1 MSQIMNI
8 KTDEIFIVGN
18 RRPLNQD
25 AVARL
30 ADSIS
35 NIGLQTPI
43 TVRLTD
49 VLDPEDGEYTRAF
62 VLITGHHRLEAYKVL
77 GLDRIPAIIR
87 NCDEIEAQLW
97 EIAEN
102 LHRAEL
108 TALERD
114 EQVAK
119 WVELNADRQ
128 KAQSAPI
135 ESKRPDGKGHRQES
149 GINAASRELG
159 IERTDAQRAV
169 KVASL
174 SDEAKEAAR
183 ETGLDNNRSVMLS
196 ASKEEDPAK
205 QVEVIKQ
212 KAERKSLKQQVDD
225 ASLAARDAKA
235 SADDFNRQLQELRK
249 ELAKLRDDND
259 TLRHELA
266 YARSGTTVKPD
277 DISQEH
283 FDSMVKAM
291 LAYREAMRISSE
303 KPSNLSPRSDEY
315 RLSKDSV
322 LQAQSNLWNS
332 FFPDDEEESA

>member
-1 MSQIMNI
+1 MSNIMDI

-62 VLITGHHRLEAYKVL
+62 VLITGRHRLEAYKVL

-119 WVELNADRQ
+119 WIEL
-128 KAQSAPI
+128 SANKLSQP
-135 ESKRPDGKGHRQES
+135 ETVSKGGRGNEG
-149 GINAASRELG
+149 GVNAAARDLNISKP
-159 IERTDAQRAV
+159 DAHRAV

-183 ETGLDNNRSVMLS
+183 EVGLDNNRSVLLT

-212 KAERKSLKQQVDD
+212 KAERKSLKQQVAD
-225 ASLAARDAKA
+225 ATLEARGAKA

-249 ELAKLRDDND
+249 ELAKLRDAND

-266 YARSGTTVKPD
+266 YARSGTTAKPD

-291 LAYREAMRISSE
+291 LAYREAMRVSSE
-303 KPSNLSPRSDEY
+303 KPSSLSPRSDEY

-322 LQAQSNLWNS
+322 LKAQSALWNS
-332 FFPDDEEESA
+332 FFPDDEEERA

>member
-119 WVELNADRQ
+119 WIELSTERISSQVET
-128 KAQSAPI
+128 K
-135 ESKRPDGKGHRQES
+135 
-149 GINAASRELG
+149 
-159 IERTDAQRAV
+159 IERGRPEGGVSAAARDLNISKPDAHRAV

-174 SDEAKEAAR
+174 SEEAKEAAR
-183 ETGLDNNRSVMLS
+183 EVGLDNNRSVLLN

-225 ASLAARDAKA
+225 ASFAAKGCKG
-235 SADDFNRQLQELRK
+235 N
-249 ELAKLRDDND
+249 
-259 TLRHELA
+259 
-266 YARSGTTVKPD
+266 G
-277 DISQEH
+277 
-283 FDSMVKAM
+283 
-291 LAYREAMRISSE
+291 
-303 KPSNLSPRSDEY
+303 
-315 RLSKDSV
+315 
-322 LQAQSNLWNS
+322 
-332 FFPDDEEESA
+332 

>member
-1 MSQIMNI
+1 MDI

-35 NIGLQTPI
+35 KIGLQTPI

-49 VLDPEDGEYTRAF
+49 VFDPEEGEYDRVYAL
-62 VLITGHHRLEAYKVL
+62 VAGHHRLAAFRSL
-77 GLDRIPAIIR
+77 GIERIPAIIR

-119 WVELNADRQ
+119 WIELNADRQ

-174 SDEAKEAAR
+174 SEEAKEAAR
-183 ETGLDNNRSVMLS
+183 EVGLDNNRSVLLT
-196 ASKEEDPAK
+196 ASKEEDPAR

-212 KAERKSLKQQVDD
+212 KAERKSLKQQVAD
-225 ASLAARDAKA
+225 ATLEARGAKA
-235 SADDFNRQLQELRK
+235 SADDFHRQLQELRK
-249 ELAKLRDDND
+249 ELAKLRDAND

-266 YARSGTTVKPD
+266 YARSGTTAKPD

-291 LAYREAMRISSE
+291 LAYREAMRVSSE
-303 KPSNLSPRSDEY
+303 KPSSLSPRSDEY

-322 LQAQSNLWNS
+322 LRAQSALWNS
-332 FFPDDEEESA
+332 FFPDDEEERA

>member
-119 WVELNADRQ
+119 WIELSTERISSQVET
-128 KAQSAPI
+128 K
-135 ESKRPDGKGHRQES
+135 
-149 GINAASRELG
+149 
-159 IERTDAQRAV
+159 IERGRPEGGVSAAARDLNISKPDAHRAV

-174 SDEAKEAAR
+174 SEEAKEAAR
-183 ETGLDNNRSVMLS
+183 EVGLDNNRSVLLN

-225 ASLAARDAKA
+225 ASFAARDAKA
-235 SADDFNRQLQELRK
+235 TADDFNRQLQELRK

-266 YARSGTTVKPD
+266 YARSGTTAKPD

-332 FFPDDEEESA
+332 FFPDDEEEHA